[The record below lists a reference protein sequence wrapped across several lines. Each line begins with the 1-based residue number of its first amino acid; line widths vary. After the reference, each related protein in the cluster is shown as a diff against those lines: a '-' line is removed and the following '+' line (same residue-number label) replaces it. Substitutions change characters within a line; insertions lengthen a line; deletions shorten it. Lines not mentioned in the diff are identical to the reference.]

1 MTRRATHASVLAV
14 AAGAAV
20 AILAVAALWPLVASQ
35 DDPREV
41 VLVARGMRFYL
52 DGHPEAN
59 PTIALEAGER
69 VRLVLRNEDPGV
81 THDFAVAAWGV
92 ATGALQGRGVAVVEF
107 RAPGR
112 PGAYRYRCT
121 PHPLMMSG
129 ALEVE

>member
-1 MTRRATHASVLAV
+1 MSRRTAHASVLA
-14 AAGAAV
+14 AAAV
-20 AILAVAALWPLVASQ
+20 AILAVAALGPIVASQ

-59 PTIALEAGER
+59 PTIALKAGER
-69 VRLVLRNEDPGV
+69 VRLVLRNADPGA

-92 ATGALQGRGVAVVEF
+92 VTEALQGRGVAVVDF
-107 RAPGR
+107 RVPGQ
-112 PGAYRYRCT
+112 PGEYRYRCT

-129 ALEVE
+129 TLEVE